1 MLLSSSTG
9 VSAVNASNSN
19 YLPIL
24 ASAFTKNSS
33 RRYKE
38 NIVDMTE
45 ERASKILE
53 LETKVFDY
61 NEESK
66 MNAKNVSGL
75 IAEDV
80 ENIIPE
86 AVVYREIDGIKVPDS
101 IDYTSFI
108 PYLIKEVQILNKK
121 LEKLEGRQ

>member
-1 MLLSSSTG
+1 
-9 VSAVNASNSN
+9 
-19 YLPIL
+19 
-24 ASAFTKNSS
+24 
-33 RRYKE
+33 
-38 NIVDMTE
+38 MTE
-45 ERASKILE
+45 ERANKILD

-75 IAEDV
+75 IAEEV

-121 LEKLEGRQ
+121 LKKLEGRQ